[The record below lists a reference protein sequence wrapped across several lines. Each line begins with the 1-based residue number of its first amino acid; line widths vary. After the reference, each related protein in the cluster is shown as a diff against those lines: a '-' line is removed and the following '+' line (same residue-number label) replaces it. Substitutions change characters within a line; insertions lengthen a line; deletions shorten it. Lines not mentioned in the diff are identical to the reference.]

1 MASVILLHKA
11 PAIWEVECKG
21 ERGTKPRFTSEFE
34 EIEDLD
40 NVERKFINS
49 MKEDLFFLL
58 FYLRHSSVMMI
69 FSLLINLPITLNL
82 MFLLLLL
89 MHKLSP

>member
-58 FYLRHSSVMMI
+58 ADSVANYLGIDTIHVILCHDKNEKRNWECS
-69 FSLLINLPITLNL
+69 PI
-82 MFLLLLL
+82 
-89 MHKLSP
+89 